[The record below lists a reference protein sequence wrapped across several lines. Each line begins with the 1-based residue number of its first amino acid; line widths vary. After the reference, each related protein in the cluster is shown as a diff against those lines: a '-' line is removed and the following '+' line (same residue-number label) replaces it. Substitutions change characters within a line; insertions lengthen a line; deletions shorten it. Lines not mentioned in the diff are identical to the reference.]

1 MRASEEHS
9 GRQNLLARLLLH
21 TTNSLYLSLIT
32 PIRQPLLA
40 VVMATPAVEGRGG
53 VGGAVIRQEGEI
65 REFISH

>member
-32 PIRQPLLA
+32 PTRQPLLA